1 MRTIACYIML
11 IGFAGNVNQ
20 RALGANPP
28 KPDGSEWSD
37 TAIEALTKVSPV
49 SPAERPNEHINTL

>member
-1 MRTIACYIML
+1 ML

-20 RALGANPP
+20 RGLGANPP

-49 SPAERPNEHINTL
+49 SPAERPNENINTL